1 MLYPDLLQHWS
12 IKNIPK
18 ETKQPRPTKGFK
30 TNKSYGVNCKLEQ
43 TPITIQGYAALK
55 KEFERLKTIERPEN
69 IKAIETARA
78 HGDLSENAEYHA
90 AKERQSFLEGRIG
103 EIGYKLGTAT
113 IIDPETI
120 PKDRVRFACRVL
132 LENLDSQEEM
142 EYMLVGADEADIKK
156 GKISVTSPLGSALIG
171 KKPGDEA
178 IVQAPGG
185 KRVYE
190 IIDIL

>member
-1 MLYPDLLQHWS
+1 MEQIL
-12 IKNIPK
+12 
-18 ETKQPRPTKGFK
+18 
-30 TNKSYGVNCKLEQ
+30 KLEQ
-43 TPITIQGYAALK
+43 IPITIQGYEALK
-55 KEFERLKTIERPEN
+55 KEFERLKTIDRPEN

-103 EIGYKLGTAT
+103 EIGYKLGNAK
-113 IIDPETI
+113 IIDPNTV
-120 PKDRVRFACRVL
+120 PKDAVRFACRVL
-132 LENLDSQEEM
+132 VENLDSEEEI
-142 EYMLVGADEADIKK
+142 EYMIVGPDEADIKL
-156 GKISVTSPLGSALIG
+156 GKISVSSPLGSALIG

-190 IIDIL
+190 IIEIL